1 MACPPACLLAQP
13 ALPAAL
19 HCSTGDTV
27 LTGSYGTVN
36 VTSTGTGGIY
46 IAGGW

>member
-1 MACPPACLLAQP
+1 M
-13 ALPAAL
+13 
-19 HCSTGDTV
+19 

-46 IAGGW
+46 IAGLACPITSNCLQTAGCKGGVA